1 MDRLY
6 ISDWRAWCA
15 SGAQCL
21 ADSPHSM
28 PLPVGHSLPGMLRRR
43 LDATGRATC
52 DILHRLTPAEGCPLI
67 HASRHGDVAHTLS
80 MLEALAQHAPL
91 SPTRFSMSV
100 HNAVL
105 GVYSIAHNHR
115 LPLQA
120 LGACG
125 HEFDAL
131 LTEASG
137 YLDAGYESVVVVFSE
152 GELPDIYQ
160 RHTSHPGH
168 ACAVGLRLTYRA
180 NAGPRL
186 TAART
191 PTPGEPT
198 PHDITAWLAGET
210 PWLDGLQ
217 RWQQEAG

>member
-1 MDRLY
+1 MDRLH

-15 SGAQCL
+15 SGTQRL
-21 ADSPHSM
+21 ADPQHSI
-28 PLPVGHSLPGMLRRR
+28 PSPVGSSLPGMLRRR

-52 DILHRLTPAEGCPLI
+52 DILHGLTPAEGCPLI
-67 HASRHGDVAHTLS
+67 HASRHGDVVHTLS
-80 MLEALAQHAPL
+80 MLEALAQQAPL

-131 LTEASG
+131 LTEAGG

-152 GELPDIYQ
+152 GELPATYQ
-160 RHTSHPGH
+160 GHTPHPGH
-168 ACAVGLRLTYRA
+168 ACAVGLRLSRRPD
-180 NAGPRL
+180 AGPRL
-186 TAART
+186 TATRT
-191 PTPGEPT
+191 ATPGEPT
-198 PHDITAWLAGET
+198 PQDIIAWLTGDA

-217 RWQQEAG
+217 RFTQVAE